1 MKRHWNKLL
10 CILAVVLVI
19 PACTACTMLGSLFTP
34 ATVPSATQ
42 EAMMQARAIVRESN
56 IAIDTKYMRGT
67 GWFSRT
73 EGESLGSGVVYGE
86 DETHYYALTNHHVI
100 TNVVNGI
107 TYSTS
112 YTITDLKGFT
122 YAGEVVFQDASK
134 DIAIIR
140 FPKKTGSV
148 LRLID
153 YTERLEDNVV
163 ENEFVLAVGN
173 PSGVK
178 NIVTYGEITGYAT
191 IGNVDYEVIFHDA
204 LINPGN
210 SGGALCDLDG
220 NLLGLNTWG
229 TEDKDDENFAIP
241 LSVINDF
248 IAAYEA
254 ASALN

>member
-1 MKRHWNKLL
+1 MVGLPTELHRWGNGALYSH
-10 CILAVVLVI
+10 
-19 PACTACTMLGSLFTP
+19 
-34 ATVPSATQ
+34 
-42 EAMMQARAIVRESN
+42 
-56 IAIDTKYMRGT
+56 RGC
-67 GWFSRT
+67 
-73 EGESLGSGVVYGE
+73 
-86 DETHYYALTNHHVI
+86 A
-100 TNVVNGI
+100 
-107 TYSTS
+107 
-112 YTITDLKGFT
+112 
-122 YAGEVVFQDASK
+122 
-134 DIAIIR
+134 
-140 FPKKTGSV
+140 
-148 LRLID
+148 
-153 YTERLEDNVV
+153 ERLEDNVV

-220 NLLGLNTWG
+220 NLLGINTWG